1 MSGAPFD
8 EGTLPFHEECAALV
22 MVMSAVRLSRVALV
36 HTSWR
41 RLSFLTTSR
50 NTKGNLQRTGVSR
63 RTVFYHWKCGQ
74 PHRVRVYDCRKE
86 SQFVRGAECLV
97 RGAPRCSRDTSCLG
111 RPIFFFLAVAATRH
125 GRLSIYL
132 MPHLELLP

>member
-8 EGTLPFHEECAALV
+8 EGTLPFDEECAALV

-50 NTKGNLQRTGVSR
+50 YTKGNLQRTGVSR

-86 SQFVRGAECLV
+86 SEFVRGAECISMV

-111 RPIFFFLAVAATRH
+111 RPIFLLYIYIYIAVAATRH
-125 GRLSIYL
+125 GRL
-132 MPHLELLP
+132 